1 MIQSPL
7 SDRSKTELCG
17 AKIARSNPVRATAMR
32 IGVMGGD

>member
-7 SDRSKTELCG
+7 SVPSRTELCG
-17 AKIARSNPVRATAMR
+17 AKIAMSNPVRAIAMR

>member
-7 SDRSKTELCG
+7 SDRSETELCE
-17 AKIARSNPVRATAMR
+17 AKIAMSNPVRAIAML